1 MGSLCPSE
9 CLLYA
14 LKWLKHVT
22 PSYKRYS
29 IFRNVKIYGQCKDL
43 RAPAALHAFA
53 IALLH
58 IGAASTL
65 SGVFAIGGTVR
76 DPFR

>member
-29 IFRNVKIYGQCKDL
+29 IFRNVKIYGQCKAL
-43 RAPAALHAFA
+43 GAPGVLNAIA

-65 SGVFAIGGTVR
+65 SGMGSL
-76 DPFR
+76 

>member
-29 IFRNVKIYGQCKDL
+29 ISKNVILCGQCKDL

-65 SGVFAIGGTVR
+65 SGMGSL
-76 DPFR
+76 

>member
-29 IFRNVKIYGQCKDL
+29 TFRSVKIYGRCKYL
-43 RAPAALHAFA
+43 GAPGVLNAIA
-53 IALLH
+53 IALFC
-58 IGAASTL
+58 IGVASTL
-65 SGVFAIGGTVR
+65 SGMGLL
-76 DPFR
+76 